1 MGNYALEISYKYY
14 CTGLLN
20 ITYMIYQASRWIYS
34 FQEIQ
39 LIFKCESLIC
49 FPAQRNELLQRNEI
63 NLERYTLLL

>member
-14 CTGLLN
+14 CTGLLS

-39 LIFKCESLIC
+39 LIV
-49 FPAQRNELLQRNEI
+49 
-63 NLERYTLLL
+63 